1 MLQAAYEYMH
11 GFVYLFATHHAA
23 CKQTGLLLSHLACIA
38 QFVFCRLQWHFLCIC
53 STQFTR
59 PLQSKIMPPQ
69 TNHLSDWVSLS

>member
-53 STQFTR
+53 STRFTC